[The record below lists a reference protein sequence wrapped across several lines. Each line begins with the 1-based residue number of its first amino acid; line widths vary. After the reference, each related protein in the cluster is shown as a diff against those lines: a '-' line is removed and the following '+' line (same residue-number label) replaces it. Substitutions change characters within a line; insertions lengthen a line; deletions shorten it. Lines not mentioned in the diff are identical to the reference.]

1 MTAPARPSRPA
12 AISRTQVRLHHW
24 AAVILLLAYVSG
36 DGVATAIQATRGWA
50 SPYPLMVPFL
60 LLAILLMVV
69 DRGRVS
75 VRLVIWILSLL
86 AFATAVLLAHLNV
99 FRSVNLAGYGQLW
112 VILLAMFAVQDL
124 VAHASDGM
132 IEAFRRSVRIFHF
145 ALAAYLAISAVVWYT
160 IGLDLGISSLILRTP
175 TVLSEYYG
183 FRPSGL
189 SREPAWAG
197 FLLISTFI
205 AVYVSN
211 PRDRLPAFAALIV
224 GIASLRSGTAFAF
237 TVIAM
242 AALVLQS
249 RRHLPF
255 GRSLLISIGGAFVLI
270 LLVGERAS
278 TVLQGADPSG
288 LMRVESGRVAW
299 DVIRE
304 SFPGGVGYG
313 NFRDHAEYGQ
323 QFDRWINLDGTDTYK
338 SDIAIL
344 NLIAEFG
351 APGLV
356 IVGVLV
362 ALYWRGHH
370 LLLWAHLAAML
381 FLTGGLLI
389 PSNVLVV
396 AVIGFRERERR
407 LAAAQTRVVSVVPP
421 RRVAPLRHPHV
432 TT

>member
-1 MTAPARPSRPA
+1 
-12 AISRTQVRLHHW
+12 VHLHHW

-36 DGVATAIQATRGWA
+36 DGIATAIQATRGWA

-75 VRLVIWILSLL
+75 VRLVIWILALL

-124 VAHASDGM
+124 VAHATDGM
-132 IEAFRRSVRIFHF
+132 IEAFRRGVRVFHF
-145 ALAAYLAISAVVWYT
+145 GLAAYLVVSAGAWYT
-160 IGLDLGISSLILRTP
+160 TGVDLGVSGLILGTP
-175 TVLSEYYG
+175 TTLSEYYG

-205 AVYVSN
+205 AVYVSS

-242 AALVLQS
+242 AALTLQS

-255 GRSLLISIGGAFVLI
+255 GRSLLLSLAAAFVLI
-270 LLVGERAS
+270 WLFGERAS

-288 LMRVESGRVAW
+288 LMRVESARVAW
-299 DVIRE
+299 DVVGE

-313 NFRDHAEYGQ
+313 NFRDHAKYGQ
-323 QFDRWINLDGTDTYK
+323 QFDRWINLDATDTYK

-356 IVGVLV
+356 IVGALV

-370 LLLWAHLAAML
+370 LLLWAHLAATL

-396 AVIGFRERERR
+396 AVIGVRERERR
-407 LAAAQTRVVSVVPP
+407 RATARAPVQSAGPS
-421 RRVAPLRHPHV
+421 RRVAPLRSHV
-432 TT
+432 TA